1 MGSFSFFDI
10 FFLLFFLTADVTG
23 QDDTCRQLE
32 FRAALSFH
40 GKRLMNHVIR
50 TVESF
55 VNNFCGVL
63 CFTEPNCVSYNME
76 VISGSPS
83 ITKCELNNSTHN
95 EHPDDLKPWQNYI
108 YQGTMNACSE
118 MPCQNNA
125 ICQAG
130 FTDKGYRCVCAAG
143 LTGQDCTEDI
153 DECIAA
159 THKCPAN
166 ADCVNIHGSYNCT
179 CKSGYTG
186 DGLNCTDIDECAA
199 PVDPCSAVANSACK
213 NTNGSYVCEC
223 KDGFVKNGPNCEDVD
238 ECAAPVDPC
247 NVVAN
252 SACNNNVGSYNC
264 QCNYGFINNGANC
277 EDVDECTGGAH
288 NCPANADCV
297 NNHGSYTCTCKSGYT
312 GDGHNCADIDEC
324 AAQVNP
330 CDAVANSAC
339 NNTYGSYI
347 CQCIDGFIKNG
358 PNCEA
363 DDCQNYQTLSDA
375 ERKHDYATVWPNQCD
390 SNLQVG
396 WYRFDGAAG
405 TQMATTCPSQSR
417 CDATV
422 PGWLDGAH
430 PTVAEG
436 MVARTVCINKYAN
449 CCYTAF
455 SIQVKNCGSYYI
467 YKLVPTPGCDIRYC
481 STD

>member
-1 MGSFSFFDI
+1 MDSSLALVI
-10 FFLLFFLTADVTG
+10 FLLSSMTAGVMCEEDP
-23 QDDTCRQLE
+23 CRQLE
-32 FRAALSFH
+32 FRSALSFH
-40 GKRLMNHVIR
+40 GKRLINHLIR
-50 TVESF
+50 TVES
-55 VNNFCGVL
+55 VSKEFCGAL
-63 CFTEPNCVSYNME
+63 CFMEPNCVSYNME
-76 VISGSPS
+76 VFSGSPTV
-83 ITKCELNNSTHN
+83 TKCELNNSTHN

-108 YQGTMNACSE
+108 YRGSENACGE

-130 FTDKGYRCVCAAG
+130 FTDRGYRCVCAAG
-143 LTGQDCTEDI
+143 FTGQDCTEDI
-153 DECIAA
+153 DECTTV
-159 THKCPAN
+159 THNCPAN
-166 ADCVNIHGSYNCT
+166 TDCVNTHGSYNCT

-186 DGLNCTDIDECAA
+186 DGLNCT
-199 PVDPCSAVANSACK
+199 
-213 NTNGSYVCEC
+213 
-223 KDGFVKNGPNCEDVD
+223 DVD